1 MYNSIIT
8 SSCLFG
14 SVYIFSKS
22 LKLINDLFLEPKIKY
37 GLFIINSLTLVISG
51 SIFLYGVKNCY
62 YSLNNCLFIKYL

>member
-14 SVYIFSKS
+14 SVYIFSES
-22 LKLINDLFLEPKIKY
+22 LKLINDLFLEPNIKY

-51 SIFLYGVKNCY
+51 SIFLYSVKTVII
-62 YSLNNCLFIKYL
+62 L

>member
-22 LKLINDLFLEPKIKY
+22 LINLNNAFLEEKTNKKIIIMN
-37 GLFIINSLTLVISG
+37 GLTFLLSG
-51 SIFLYGVKNCY
+51 SVFI
-62 YSLNNCLFIKYL
+62 YSINHGINLLRNNRYIK